1 MEQEKPVR
9 TPRGAK
15 ISSDKIRKDPSL
27 QLQQYLGRQTSPE
40 TTLFLINELLNA
52 AEHKELRRNV
62 RAPIKVPVSFQLGS
76 KVHKASSYT
85 LSQKGMFIKFPHPPA
100 AGTEME
106 LSFEL
111 QDGGPPILARGE
123 VVASAGLSEAME
135 RAAISGMSVVFIKI
149 AKDDRRRI
157 DRVVRAFM
165 KKVPKSLR

>member
-15 ISSDKIRKDPSL
+15 VSSEKIRKDPSL

-40 TTLFLINELLNA
+40 VTLFLINELLNT
-52 AEHKELRRNV
+52 AEHKQLRRNV
-62 RAPIKVPVSFQLGS
+62 RAPINVPVSFRLGAA
-76 KVHKASSYT
+76 VHKATSYT
-85 LSQKGMFIKFPHPPA
+85 LSQRGMFIKFPHPPA
-100 AGTEME
+100 AGSELE

-111 QDGGPPILARGE
+111 QDGGGPIRARGE

-135 RAAISGMSVVFIKI
+135 RAAISGMSVVFTKI
-149 AKDDRRRI
+149 GKEERRRI